1 MKICWLTFH
10 LIDDSFDLK
19 ICGWKKEKWF
29 RIKIDI
35 TQLLLGEINR
45 MNYILLLLGEINK
58 I

>member
-1 MKICWLTFH
+1 MTVSISKFV
-10 LIDDSFDLK
+10 D
-19 ICGWKKEKWF
+19 GKKKKRF